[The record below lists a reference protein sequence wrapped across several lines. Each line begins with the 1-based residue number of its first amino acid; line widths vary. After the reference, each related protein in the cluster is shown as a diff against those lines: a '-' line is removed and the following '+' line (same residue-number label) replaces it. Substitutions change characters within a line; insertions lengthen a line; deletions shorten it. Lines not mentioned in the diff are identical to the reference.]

1 MLKIMR
7 ESFHQLKWTLFAVII
22 VFVIGF
28 VFFSAGG
35 TGTKDTSNAVVATVG
50 SDSISAID
58 FDRQYRQY
66 LDRQQSLYQGNLS
79 PELIRAMDLP
89 RQVLDGM
96 IERKLRLESARRVH
110 LKVSDEELADMIRSF
125 KGLQNEKGEF
135 IGQEKYERLLAAQRP
150 PLSAQQFEEQVR
162 EDLLLNKYNALV
174 KSSVLVSDSD
184 VQREFASR
192 NDKASIEYIK
202 VAYSRLESGG
212 EPAEADL
219 KAYYEKHKDRY
230 KTAAQRRIK
239 YLIVQRALVRAK
251 TVVPETELR
260 AEYEARKATYAVPEQ
275 VVASHI
281 LVKPDPAKGAE
292 GEAAAQAKAEKLAER
307 AKKGEDFSKLANEN
321 TDDPSGKGSG
331 GSLPPFSKGQM
342 AAEFEQAAF
351 AMAPG
356 EIRGPVKTQFG
367 YHVIKLGAK
376 LPARTRSFEEVRLQ
390 LQNELGEKRAQ
401 TEAERRGKT
410 LGEKIRGLSNTS
422 DDELR
427 KLQDDAVKYETS
439 EWIAKGEPVT
449 GLGANPAVTAEAW
462 NLKIGQ
468 VSKEAIST
476 PRGPVFLKPAEERPA
491 GIPPFEEVKA
501 KVSADFVGDRR
512 SKEAQ
517 DKLAPAAKELAS
529 GATLASLAA
538 RYETEV
544 KTTPEFGPG
553 GNVPE
558 IGNAPALANAVFAAA
573 KGGSGGPVEVPDGF
587 VLFRVLTRTSAEP
600 SLLTAQKQEITDSL
614 RQREADRLL
623 RSYLAQMRT
632 EKRVEVNEE
641 LLKSFLPE
649 AGASRRIPAG

>member
-1 MLKIMR
+1 MLKAFR
-7 ESFHQLKWTLFAVII
+7 QQGLTSAVYGALIVATVM
-22 VFVIGF
+22 VFVIQFRPGAQGR
-28 VFFSAGG
+28 S
-35 TGTKDTSNAVVATVG
+35 G
-50 SDSISAID
+50 SIKQECAAEIRGRCIEPKEYQAEFMLTAPGRMID
-58 FDRQYRQY
+58 ASTIKALNVRK
-66 LDRQQSLYQGNLS
+66 
-79 PELIRAMDLP
+79 A
-89 RQVLDGM
+89 VLDG
-96 IERKLRLESARRVH
+96 IVERTLLVQDAERLGITISEDELDNELVAGRAHVSLPVDRAPLGGRLGLVDNSIRMLPVINHETKQFDYKTYDRIVRQFSNRSPTEFKVMQREELIAARVRDLVRARVRVGDDEAFTGYQREKSSATIRFVAFRRDWFAHHVLDLSPAAIDAWVKDHKDEVDKIFETRKSQYLPECRSARH
-110 LKVSDEELADMIRSF
+110 IL
-125 KGLQNEKGEF
+125 
-135 IGQEKYERLLAAQRP
+135 
-150 PLSAQQFEEQVR
+150 
-162 EDLLLNKYNALV
+162 
-174 KSSVLVSDSD
+174 
-184 VQREFASR
+184 
-192 NDKASIEYIK
+192 IK
-202 VAYSRLESGG
+202 VAD
-212 EPAEADL
+212 EATD
-219 KAYYEKHKDRY
+219 
-230 KTAAQRRIK
+230 
-239 YLIVQRALVRAK
+239 
-251 TVVPETELR
+251 
-260 AEYEARKATYAVPEQ
+260 EQ
-275 VVASHI
+275 
-281 LVKPDPAKGAE
+281 K
-292 GEAAAQAKAEKLAER
+292 AAAETKINSILER
-307 AKKGEDFSKLANEN
+307 VRKGEDFAKVAREES
-321 TDDPSGKGSG
+321 DDSSASEG
-331 GSLPPFSKGQM
+331 GDLQCFQRGRMVKPF
-342 AAEFEQAAF
+342 EDTVF
-351 AMAPG
+351 ALAPG
-356 EIRGPVKTQFG
+356 QISDVVKTQFG

-462 NLKIGQ
+462 SLKIGQ
-468 VSKEAIST
+468 VSKEPIST